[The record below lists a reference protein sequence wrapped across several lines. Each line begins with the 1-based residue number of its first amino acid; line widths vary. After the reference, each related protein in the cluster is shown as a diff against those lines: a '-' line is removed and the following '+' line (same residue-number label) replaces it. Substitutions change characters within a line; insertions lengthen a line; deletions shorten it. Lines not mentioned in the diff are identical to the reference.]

1 MAENV
6 PTQVDVVIIGAGL
19 CGLTAAHTLAQSGR
33 NLAVIEASDTPGGVI
48 RSVSE
53 EGYLVEAGPT
63 TFQSTGQ
70 ALIGLCQTL
79 NLLPV
84 SATPAAKKRYLFL
97 KGRLTP
103 LPMNPIQF
111 ITSPVLSWQGKARLV
126 QEPWIPPHPGNQ
138 QESVAAFV
146 RRRLGPEVLENLVGP
161 FLSGVYAGDPEA
173 LSVSATFPRLTE
185 WEESAGSIVRGAIRA
200 RKQSKKAGPPKA
212 PYALMSFSGGMAA
225 LPQRL
230 AETLP
235 PGSLRLSTRVQA
247 LEKTNKGFL
256 LKLSTGESLEAQAV
270 VLATPA
276 QAAASLLEPLSSD
289 LTTPLRNIPYA
300 PIAVVHFGFERQ
312 NIPHPLDG
320 FGFLVPRTQKLP
332 LLGSIWGSSLFSN
345 RAPAGHVLFSSFIG
359 GALQPEV
366 AQWSDEQ
373 IAEQVL
379 SDLRQVFQAPG
390 LTTSYRR
397 VFRYPA
403 AIPQYELGHN
413 ARLKAM
419 AEALTQQLPGVFLT
433 GNYLKG
439 VSLNDCVLQGQQA
452 AQAAEAYLRIDLG

>member
-1 MAENV
+1 MAENPPV
-6 PTQVDVVIIGAGL
+6 QVDIAIIGAGL

-33 NLAVIEASDTPGGVI
+33 SLAVLEASDTPGGVI
-48 RSVSE
+48 RSIRE
-53 EGYLVEAGPT
+53 DGYLVEAGPT

-70 ALIGLCQTL
+70 ALMDLCQAL
-79 NLLPV
+79 DLPPV
-84 SATPAAKKRYLFL
+84 AATPSAKKRYLFL

-103 LPMNPIQF
+103 LPMNPLQF
-111 ITSPVLSWQGKARLV
+111 ITSPVLSWRGKIRLA
-126 QEPWIPPHPGNQ
+126 QEPWIQPLAGIQ
-138 QESVAAFV
+138 EESVAAFV

-173 LSVSATFPRLTE
+173 LSVFATFPRLTE
-185 WEESAGSIVRGAIRA
+185 WEESAGSIVRGAIQA
-200 RKQSKKAGPPKA
+200 RKQSKKAVSPKA
-212 PYALMSFSGGMAA
+212 PYALMSFEGGMAA

-235 PGSLRLSTRVQA
+235 PGNLRLSTRVQA
-247 LEKTNKGFL
+247 LEKTDKGFL
-256 LKLSTGESLEAQAV
+256 LRLSSGESLEAQAV
-270 VLATPA
+270 VMATPA
-276 QAAASLLEPLSSD
+276 QAAAHLIEPLSSN
-289 LTTPLRNIPYA
+289 LATQLRNIPYA

-312 NIPHPLDG
+312 NIPHPLEG

-332 LLGSIWGSSLFSN
+332 LLGSIWASSLFFD
-345 RAPAGHVLFSSFIG
+345 RAPAGQVLFSSFIG

-366 AQWSDEQ
+366 AQWTDEQ
-373 IAEQVL
+373 IEKQVL
-379 SDLRQVFQAPG
+379 VDLRQVFHSPSLA
-390 LTTSYRR
+390 TSYRR
-397 VFRYPA
+397 VFRYPD
-403 AIPQYELGHN
+403 AIPQYQLGHN

-452 AQAAEAYLRIDLG
+452 AQAAEAYLRIG